1 MCLAAGLGLSRS
13 GDAFLSFIGKK
24 IHVKF
29 DYKNHSGFVSCFL
42 LRHIALDAPVVLLK
56 DLDLALGCEKAF
68 IRPEF
73 GRLFSEK
80 KIVLNLT
87 LKNAS
92 LLIFREKIRETG
104 EFTAFFQG
112 GLPLLFDKLTDSTF
126 DSMHATLVIYGETIE
141 FPHFAAYARDCKL
154 YASGVASESGSFS
167 VTAKIFFSSE
177 AAGEFPEELKAV
189 LTEESRG
196 WLSYYAHVES
206 GPENSSFKLESD
218 RLKINFEKL
227 EVK

>member
-1 MCLAAGLGLSRS
+1 M
-13 GDAFLSFIGKK
+13 SFIGKK
-24 IHVKF
+24 IHIKF

-56 DLDLALGCEKAF
+56 DFELALGCEKAF
-68 IRPEF
+68 IQPGF
-73 GRLFSEK
+73 SKLFSEK
-80 KIVLNLT
+80 KILLNLT

-92 LLIFREKIRETG
+92 LLSFREKIRENG
-104 EFTAFFQG
+104 EFAAFFQG
-112 GLPLLFDKLTDSTF
+112 SLPLLFDKLTDLTF
-126 DSMHATLVIYGETIE
+126 DSMHAVLIIYGETIE
-141 FPHFAAYARDCKL
+141 FPHFAAYARGCKL
-154 YASGVASESGSFS
+154 YASGFASESGSFS
-167 VTAKIFFSSE
+167 ITAKMFFPPE
-177 AAGEFPEELKAV
+177 ATVEFPEELKAV